1 MKMRALVMCLAA
13 GLMAGSGLLFTTTT
27 SAEPSVTDTRLLA
40 QPALS
45 AAHVAF
51 VYAGDLWVADAAGGT
66 ARRLTSD
73 EGSEVNPAFSPDGRT
88 IAFSAQYDGNLDVYT
103 VPVEG
108 GIPTRLTWH
117 PGPDVVQS
125 FTPDGKAVLFTS
137 ARAVFTGRYQQLFTV
152 PIEGGIETQLPI
164 PNASQAAYSPDG
176 RKMVYNPLAPS
187 FLQWK
192 QYRGGTHSVLWVY
205 DVKTHAVEKIPQPAT
220 RANDVDPSW
229 IGDTIYFRSDRNG
242 EFNVFAYDTRT
253 KAVRQITQHTDFPV
267 LESSAHGSRIAYE
280 QAGYLHVL
288 DTARGGAATRLK
300 IGAAADLASL
310 RPRWAKGTNWIRGA
324 TLSPTGVRAAFEYRG
339 EIVTVPME
347 KGDPRNVTNTTG
359 AHERSPEW
367 SPDGT
372 RIAYFSDAS
381 GEYMLHIAPQDGRGD
396 ASAVKTFA
404 PGGAGFYEML
414 EWSPD
419 SKRLAFADNSQS
431 LFWMDAAT
439 GKVTKIESS
448 YVYSPGPVPIRYDWS
463 PDSKWVAYTIKTN
476 TLETTLK
483 LYSVDQNKAF
493 SVTDGLGYVTEPV
506 FDKSGKY
513 LYFIGSTDAGPVVDW
528 FSMSNADMDQ
538 NNSFYVVVLANNTPN
553 PLARESDEEK
563 TASPG
568 LGGREAQTPPAP
580 KPDAPAPD
588 AAKPDAPPAAQ
599 AAAPPAAPAG
609 QARPAAAP
617 AATRIDLD
625 GIEFRILDL
634 PVPPG
639 QIAMPASGEDG
650 QLYFIRRTDNA
661 SALQRF
667 DMAKRRAEPFLAPV
681 QNFTVSHDRKRILYV
696 NNNAWSIVPTNRP
709 VQPAEGRLNLDAI
722 TVRVDPKAEWQ
733 QIFNEAWR
741 INRDYFYAPN
751 MHGVDWA
758 EEKSRYSEFLTH
770 VASRADLN
778 RVMQWMSSELAVGHH
793 RVGGGDMGPDTPETV
808 PGGLLG
814 ADYEIANGRYRFKK
828 VFGGLNFNPQLR
840 APLTEPGVN
849 ARAGE
854 YLLAVNGRDL
864 RPPTNIYALF
874 ENTSGRIVDL
884 TIGPNADG
892 SGSRVVQVVPIAN
905 EGALRNRDWVEGNLR
920 KVNAATGGRVAYV
933 YVPNTTGL
941 GHTYF
946 KRYFYPQAHK
956 DAIIV
961 DERFNGGG
969 QVADYYIDILKRP
982 LSSMWAMRY
991 GADLKMPAASI
1002 QGPRALLIDETAGS
1016 GGDLF
1021 PWMWRQAGLGPII
1034 GKRTWGGLVGTL
1046 GFPVLLDGG
1055 SITAPNLAFW
1065 TPETGWDVENEGVP
1079 PDIEVE
1085 QTPADVIAGRDP
1097 QLERAIQIVMDEL
1110 KKNPPATLKRP
1121 AYPVKGQTLRGTV
1134 KKNQ

>member
-1 MKMRALVMCLAA
+1 
-13 GLMAGSGLLFTTTT
+13 
-27 SAEPSVTDTRLLA
+27 
-40 QPALS
+40 
-45 AAHVAF
+45 
-51 VYAGDLWVADAAGGT
+51 
-66 ARRLTSD
+66 
-73 EGSEVNPAFSPDGRT
+73 
-88 IAFSAQYDGNLDVYT
+88 
-103 VPVEG
+103 
-108 GIPTRLTWH
+108 
-117 PGPDVVQS
+117 
-125 FTPDGKAVLFTS
+125 
-137 ARAVFTGRYQQLFTV
+137 
-152 PIEGGIETQLPI
+152 
-164 PNASQAAYSPDG
+164 
-176 RKMVYNPLAPS
+176 
-187 FLQWK
+187 
-192 QYRGGTHSVLWVY
+192 
-205 DVKTHAVEKIPQPAT
+205 
-220 RANDVDPSW
+220 
-229 IGDTIYFRSDRNG
+229 
-242 EFNVFAYDTRT
+242 
-253 KAVRQITQHTDFPV
+253 
-267 LESSAHGSRIAYE
+267 
-280 QAGYLHVL
+280 
-288 DTARGGAATRLK
+288 
-300 IGAAADLASL
+300 
-310 RPRWAKGTNWIRGA
+310 
-324 TLSPTGVRAAFEYRG
+324 
-339 EIVTVPME
+339 
-347 KGDPRNVTNTTG
+347 
-359 AHERSPEW
+359 
-367 SPDGT
+367 
-372 RIAYFSDAS
+372 
-381 GEYMLHIAPQDGRGD
+381 
-396 ASAVKTFA
+396 
-404 PGGAGFYEML
+404 
-414 EWSPD
+414 
-419 SKRLAFADNSQS
+419 
-431 LFWMDAAT
+431 
-439 GKVTKIESS
+439 
-448 YVYSPGPVPIRYDWS
+448 
-463 PDSKWVAYTIKTN
+463 
-476 TLETTLK
+476 
-483 LYSVDQNKAF
+483 
-493 SVTDGLGYVTEPV
+493 
-506 FDKSGKY
+506 
-513 LYFIGSTDAGPVVDW
+513 
-528 FSMSNADMDQ
+528 
-538 NNSFYVVVLANNTPN
+538 
-553 PLARESDEEK
+553 
-563 TASPG
+563 
-568 LGGREAQTPPAP
+568 
-580 KPDAPAPD
+580 
-588 AAKPDAPPAAQ
+588 
-599 AAAPPAAPAG
+599 
-609 QARPAAAP
+609 
-617 AATRIDLD
+617 
-625 GIEFRILDL
+625 
-634 PVPPG
+634 
-639 QIAMPASGEDG
+639 
-650 QLYFIRRTDNA
+650 
-661 SALQRF
+661 
-667 DMAKRRAEPFLAPV
+667 MAKRRAEPFLAPV

-849 ARAGE
+849 AKAGE

-1021 PWMWRQAGLGPII
+1021 PWMWRQANLGPII

-1065 TPETGWDVENEGVP
+1065 TSEDGWLVENEGVP

-1110 KKNPPATLKRP
+1110 KNNPPAKITRP
-1121 AYPVKGQTLRGTV
+1121 AYPERGKTLRGTII
-1134 KKNQ
+1134 KK